1 MGSLF
6 GYLNHVHRLYIAKS
20 LKRHLVN
27 NWSLFWINTA
37 PTSQALV
44 PIFTQS
50 LQSKKQMSHLR
61 VEAPSYESLDVTFLH
76 VELY

>member
-1 MGSLF
+1 MGSHF
-6 GYLNHVHRLYIAKS
+6 GYLNHVHRRYIAKS

-27 NWSLFWINTA
+27 NRSLFWINTA

-61 VEAPSYESLDVTFLH
+61 VEAPSYESLDVTFLQ
-76 VELY
+76 VELC